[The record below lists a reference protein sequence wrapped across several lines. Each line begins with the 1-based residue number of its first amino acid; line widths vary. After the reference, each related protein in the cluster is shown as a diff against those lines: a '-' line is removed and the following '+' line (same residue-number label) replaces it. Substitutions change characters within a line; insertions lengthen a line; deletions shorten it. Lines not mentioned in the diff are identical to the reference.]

1 MSDPSLGVV
10 DRVLR
15 FVDRP
20 WKIAAVAI
28 LVLTAVIAV
37 TLYEHR
43 GELAETVL
51 EGWVKP
57 RLEPERFTSKLG
69 VELMGQ
75 TRADLVV
82 LVRIDLHNNLA
93 TSIEG
98 FRRDDPAWKPPENP
112 RPVFYSVRDPL
123 ELIGLIEGHAVCRD
137 IDTSDGSDEMRAL
150 AALGMRRRCLIA
162 VPPVLDAL
170 VGALNIAW
178 RTPLGAEAE
187 SGAQRLL
194 YVAATR
200 LATW

>member
-1 MSDPSLGVV
+1 MADASLGIV
-10 DRVLR
+10 DKILA

-20 WKIAAVAI
+20 WKIMAVVALAAAG
-28 LVLTAVIAV
+28 VIGV
-37 TLYEHR
+37 TLWEHR
-43 GELAETVL
+43 GELAEGVL

-69 VELMGQ
+69 IELMQQ

-93 TSIEG
+93 TNVEG
-98 FRRDDPAWKPPENP
+98 FRRDDPAWKPPVNP

-123 ELIGLIEGHAVCRD
+123 ELIAMIEGQTVCRD
-137 IDTSDGSDEMRAL
+137 MDALDGSEETRAL
-150 AALGMRRRCLIA
+150 AALGMRRRCVVA

-170 VGALNIAW
+170 VGALTIAW
-178 RTPLGAEAE
+178 RAPLGAEAE

-194 YVAATR
+194 YVAASR
-200 LATW
+200 LASW